1 MGRTISIG
9 AQSFEFIR
17 KNDCFFV
24 DKTGLIKEW
33 WENADAVT
41 LITRPRRF
49 GKTLNLEMMNC
60 FFSRTYEGRGDLFE
74 GLSIWE
80 DKSPNG
86 DYKYRELQGSCPVI
100 FLSFAGIKGQTF
112 EETKQGMKY
121 ALAKLYETHEYLRNG
136 KGMGKREQDFF
147 DSVSPKMSDDVAV
160 LALKYLSDYLE
171 RYYGQ
176 KVLIFL
182 DEYDTPLQ
190 EAYVYGYWKE
200 LVGFIRQMFNNA
212 FKTNPSM
219 ERAIMTGIT
228 RVSRESIF
236 SDLNNLT
243 VITTTS
249 EKYCT
254 QFGFTEEEVF
264 RALDQMG
271 MSERKADV
279 KQWYDGFTF
288 GSQRDV
294 YNPWSIT
301 NFLEDKELKPY
312 WANSSSN
319 RLVNLLI
326 RQGNA
331 QTKTIVEDLM
341 KGGILETE
349 IVEEIIFDQLQKK
362 PGAIWSMLLASGYLK
377 VVDKRF
383 SGETRRFTYR
393 LELTNWEVEMM
404 FEDMICG
411 WFGSEDVPYNDFIKA
426 LLLDDVEAM
435 NEFMNDIA
443 LTTFSSFDIAE
454 SAARSDALER
464 FYHGFVLGLMVELKG
479 SYEIVSNR
487 ESGFGRYDIML
498 IPREQGR
505 VSLEKS
511 RLDPMVIE
519 FKVHKP
525 KKEASLEETVAAA
538 LQQIEDKKYDAVLEE
553 RGFEKERIRHYGFA
567 FAGKEVLIGR
577 AEPCSGIP
585 FIG

>member
-17 KNDCFFV
+17 KNDYFFI
-24 DKTGLIKEW
+24 DKTGFIKEW
-33 WENADAVT
+33 WENGDAVT

-49 GKTLNLEMMNC
+49 GKTLNLDMMNC
-60 FFSRTYEGRGDLFE
+60 FFSRAYEGRGELFE

-80 DKSPNG
+80 DKSPGG
-86 DYKYRELQGSCPVI
+86 DYKFRGLQGSYPVI

-112 EETKQGMKY
+112 EETKQGIKY
-121 ALAKLYETHEYLRNG
+121 ALERLYREHKYVTDR
-136 KGMGKREQDFF
+136 KGMDEKELDFF
-147 DSVSPKMSDDVAV
+147 DSVSSRMTDDVAV

-171 RYYGQ
+171 AYYGQ

-190 EAYVYGYWKE
+190 EAYVYGYWEE
-200 LVGFIRQMFNNA
+200 LVGFIRQMFNLA

-228 RVSRESIF
+228 RISKESIF

-243 VITTTS
+243 VVTTTS

-264 RALDQMG
+264 RALDLMG
-271 MSERKADV
+271 MLESREDV

-301 NFLEDKELKPY
+301 NFLEEKELKPY

-319 RLVNLLI
+319 RLVSLLI
-326 RQGNA
+326 RQGNT
-331 QTKTIVEDLM
+331 QTKTIMEDLM
-341 KGGILETE
+341 KGGVLETE
-349 IVEEIIFDQLQKK
+349 IDEETIFDQIREK

-377 VVDKRF
+377 VAEKRF
-383 SGETRRFTYR
+383 SRETRRFTYR
-393 LELTNWEVEMM
+393 LKLTNWEVEMM
-404 FEDMICG
+404 FEDMIRG
-411 WFGSEDVPYNDFIKA
+411 WFGGEDVPYSDFIKA
-426 LLLDDVEAM
+426 LLLNDIEAM
-435 NEFMNDIA
+435 NEFMETIA
-443 LTTFSSFDIAE
+443 LRTFSCFDIAE
-454 SAARSDALER
+454 STAKNDAPER

-498 IPREQGR
+498 VPRIKGH
-505 VSLEKS
+505 
-511 RLDPMVIE
+511 LDPMVIE
-519 FKVHKP
+519 FKVRKP

-538 LQQIEDKKYDAVLEE
+538 LQQIADKKYDAALAE

-567 FAGKEVLIGR
+567 FEGKEVLIG
-577 AEPCSGIP
+577 
-585 FIG
+585 